1 MATASTSSRA
11 ADALPNDEND
21 EVVLRSPCLSRR
33 LKLGE
38 QEVWLRLGDSAQ
50 VRSAPADRRNLDRV
64 LPHTDAG
71 FVGEEDLLL
80 LADARTSGGLLVA
93 GATGAPVIGELIP
106 RQSRVLVMR

>member
-1 MATASTSSRA
+1 
-11 ADALPNDEND
+11 
-21 EVVLRSPCLSRR
+21 
-33 LKLGE
+33 
-38 QEVWLRLGDSAQ
+38 
-50 VRSAPADRRNLDRV
+50 V